1 MSELMIGDKW
11 MLLMLALAINLFAS
25 ITMYSMI
32 GHLQMLRIMRQYWL
46 LSGALVY
53 GLGLWV
59 SHFIILLT
67 SNSMIM
73 LDWTIIVKLFGIMGS
88 AYGSFRLLGSRAPH
102 AVRLLGGSLLMDLG
116 TGSLI
121 YSTVL
126 STNVE
131 QYSIDTSLA
140 CFGFLFSFIGTAFSF
155 YMFERK
161 SGYMLIA
168 GLLLGFTGIIMQ
180 LIGLEMVTVVYSV
193 VLTADRLNDYMQLLS
208 VVLGLATLVI
218 FVFSLV
224 ARYVDRRYAAMNE
237 RYKLLVETSIDMIA
251 IIHDEK
257 WEYIN
262 RSGLHM
268 FEANG
273 ENDMLGKP
281 VYQFL
286 QPKYHTL
293 MKRMLQVTKQR
304 ARQSPIELDWFTVQ
318 GKPLHTEVIETS
330 TKLSGKPVFQ
340 IIIRDIS
347 ERKKNEELLINSEKL
362 YVAGQLAAGIA
373 HEIRNP
379 LTSLKG
385 FLQLIASGRNTSK
398 NYYDIMKSELNRIES
413 IVSELL
419 MLSKPQIY
427 ELAYKDIRTVMADT
441 ITLLEAQAIL
451 HNIEIESH
459 FSEEALWVRGV
470 ENQLKQ
476 VFINVLKNAIE
487 VMMDGGIITV
497 TCMRDA
503 QDKSRIIARIADRG
517 PGIPQ
522 EQLSKIGQPFYT
534 TKEKGTGLGLMVTY
548 KIVDNHQG
556 SIEVNSSVGDGTT
569 FDIILPYQ
577 EPVEATGTET
587 WSKVTPIQRLR
598 QDDEN
603 AS

>member
-1 MSELMIGDKW
+1 MSELMIGDNW
-11 MLLMLALAINLFAS
+11 MLLMLALTINLFAS

-32 GHLQMLRIMRQYWL
+32 GHLQMLRVMRQYWL

-67 SNSMIM
+67 SDTMI
-73 LDWTIIVKLFGIMGS
+73 LIDWTIIVKLFSIMAS
-88 AYGSFRLLGSRAPH
+88 AYGSFRLLGSRLSH
-102 AVRLLGGSLLMDLG
+102 MVRLLGSSLLMALG
-116 TGSLI
+116 TSSLI
-121 YSTVL
+121 YSTLL
-126 STNVE
+126 SLQVE
-131 QYSIDTSLA
+131 GYSLHLNLA
-140 CFGFLFSFIGTAFSF
+140 CLSFVFSFFGTACSF
-155 YMFERK
+155 YIFERK
-161 SGYMLIA
+161 NGSMLIA
-168 GLLLGFTGIIMQ
+168 GLLLGFVGIIMQ
-180 LIGLEMVTVVYSV
+180 LLGLETVTVIYSV

-224 ARYVDRRYAAMNE
+224 ARYVDRRYTSMNE

-262 RSGLHM
+262 RSGLQM
-268 FEANG
+268 FAADSEA
-273 ENDMLGKP
+273 DMLGKP

-286 QPKYHTL
+286 QPKFHTVL
-293 MKRMLQVTKQR
+293 KRMLQVTKQR
-304 ARQSPIELDWFTVQ
+304 VRQSPIELDWYTVQ

-330 TKLSGKPVFQ
+330 TKLSGKSVFQ

-385 FLQLIASGRNTSK
+385 FLQLIASGRNNSK

-427 ELAYKDIRTVMADT
+427 ELAYKDIRSIMADT

-451 HNIEIESH
+451 HNIEIESNLGQ
-459 FSEEALWVRGV
+459 EALWVRGV

-487 VMMDGGIITV
+487 VMMDGGQIKV
-497 TCMRDA
+497 TCLREGN
-503 QDKSRIIARIADRG
+503 RIIARIADRG

-522 EQLSKIGQPFYT
+522 DQLAKIGQPFYT

-556 SIEVNSSVGDGTT
+556 SIEVKSSMGDGTT
-569 FDIILPYQ
+569 FDIILPFQ
-577 EPVEATGTET
+577 IPAEVTDVEV
-587 WSKVTPIQRLR
+587 WNKVTPIHRLR
-598 QDDEN
+598 QEDES

>member
-1 MSELMIGDKW
+1 MSELMIGEKW
-11 MLLMLALAINLFAS
+11 MLLALALAINLFAS

-73 LDWTIIVKLFGIMGS
+73 LDWTIIVKLFGIMAS

-102 AVRLLGGSLLMDLG
+102 AVRLLGSSLLMALG

-121 YSTVL
+121 YSTLL
-126 STNVE
+126 STQIE
-131 QYSIDTSLA
+131 EYSIDISLA
-140 CFGFLFSFIGTAFSF
+140 CIGFLFSYFGTACSF
-155 YMFERK
+155 YIFERK
-161 SGYMLIA
+161 NGYILLA

-180 LIGLEMVTVVYSV
+180 LIGLEMVTVIYSV
-193 VLTADRLNDYMQLLS
+193 VLTADRLNDYMKLLS
-208 VVLGLATLVI
+208 IVLGLATLVI

-224 ARYVDRRYAAMNE
+224 ARYVDRRYTAMNE

-268 FEANG
+268 FEADD
-273 ENDMLGKP
+273 ESDMLGKP

-304 ARQSPIELDWFTVQ
+304 ARQSPIELDWYTVQ

-330 TKLSGKPVFQ
+330 TKLSGKSVFQ
-340 IIIRDIS
+340 VIIRDIS

-385 FLQLIASGRNTSK
+385 FLQLIASGRGNSK

-427 ELAYKDIRTVMADT
+427 EMAYKDIRTIMRDT
-441 ITLLEAQAIL
+441 ITLLETQAIL
-451 HNIEIESH
+451 HSIEIESH
-459 FSEEALWVRGV
+459 FSEETLWVRGV

-487 VMMDGGIITV
+487 VMQDGGTITV
-497 TCMRDA
+497 TCMRD
-503 QDKSRIIARIADRG
+503 QSRIIARIADRG
-517 PGIPQ
+517 PGIPE

-556 SIEVNSSVGDGTT
+556 SIEVNSRVGEGTT

-577 EPVEATGTET
+577 EPIEVTDVQA

-598 QDDEN
+598 HDDEN